1 MNVGWFFSE
10 LQEFWVVAKQ
20 KLVLFKG
27 EASPCFY
34 RHFESQLRVWV
45 HGDAFV
51 PLGHIMNVGWFF
63 SELQE
68 FWVVAKQKLVL
79 FKGEASPCFYRHFE
93 SQLRVWVHGDA
104 FVPLGHIMNVGW
116 FFSELQEFW
125 VVAKQKLVLFKGEA
139 SPCIYRHFE
148 SQLRVWVHGDAVV
161 PFGPHHECRVVLFR
175 VARVLGCCQT
185 EIGFVQR

>member
-1 MNVGWFFSE
+1 MSGGSFQSCKSSGLLPNRNWFCSK
-10 LQEFWVVAKQ
+10 VK
-20 KLVLFKG
+20 
-27 EASPCFY
+27 
-34 RHFESQLRVWV
+34 RHRAFTESQLRVWV

-116 FFSELQEFW
+116 FFSELQE
-125 VVAKQKLVLFKGEA
+125 
-139 SPCIYRHFE
+139 
-148 SQLRVWVHGDAVV
+148 
-161 PFGPHHECRVVLFR
+161 
-175 VARVLGCCQT
+175 VLGCCQT

>member
-1 MNVGWFFSE
+1 MEMFLSLLGHIMNVGWFFSE

-20 KLVLFKG
+20 KIVLFKG

-68 FWVVAKQKLVL
+68 FWVVAKQKIVL

-93 SQLRVWVHGDA
+93 SQLRVWVHGDV
-104 FVPLGHIMNVGW
+104 F
-116 FFSELQEFW
+116 
-125 VVAKQKLVLFKGEA
+125 
-139 SPCIYRHFE
+139 
-148 SQLRVWVHGDAVV
+148 V